1 MKKKKIILPKLRY
14 ENAPE
19 TDSQISI
26 GFESDKSLLRGD
38 DRDVVLNLSEQFTEE
53 RANCKRYKLYGKMRM
68 VFRNLYAGATSYDYL
83 RERLSLVSDGSDN
96 NFCGYLPYNEFAF
109 LRDDIYYETTES
121 LSVTSL
127 SGFTGFTMVT
137 SGPTE
142 HQTITSVTA
151 PYHNW
156 NLYTSYIS
164 GQVDNFPMK
173 YTLSGRTKIEGE
185 NVITFTSGDGIP
197 FRVEET
203 EIHYVLTSPVRH
215 GISRGEY
222 ILIDGRYY
230 YVNSVGDNI
239 FDSEYYVINI
249 LKSQLSGVTF
259 NPLVIGKRCID
270 IKDTENSTS
279 KYYVHKHTIL
289 TSLGDCIID
298 KVGFE
303 SPIWEDE
310 KKVLYENSV
319 GDNDVLVVRNR
330 MEAVLF
336 DSLEPFILTGIT
348 NNLGH
353 TPIELYTTIIF
364 RNGNGYFEY
373 PPKVGYSFHMHDS
386 WIDEHFDGSNSIET
400 GLTSTSFT
408 REGFVYPFFSGNSLS
423 KGSELY
429 GAFVEYNPKELKERI
444 ISESYHKIV
453 SNKNIFNHGQDLDE
467 VFSGASETNQIGLLY
482 QPHHRFKLKEL
493 SPYIETADDSTPIYN
508 LPENA
513 KYFPNEKLWRWRD
526 VYEDGYIDPDG
537 YGVDH
542 PYLNNIHFVHKDI
555 NFYIRNEKIYKN
567 KKDGVINF
575 YRRKDVDECVDDSV
589 IIKRGDAE
597 IPEPSI
603 SVSPSVSLSVMP
615 SITPTPTLSVSIS
628 ITPSISMSSSQGTS
642 STPSPSL
649 SLTRTPSVTR
659 TPTRTPSLSIS
670 RTPSRTP
677 SITPSSSVLTARY
690 VSSSGSDTNN
700 GLTESTPW
708 RTLDKVNAEFSNLN
722 PGTEILLKKGD
733 SFYGTLVI
741 TKSGTSGSNSP
752 FVFGTYGDGNDP
764 IIHGFTTITDGWT
777 HVGNNVYSH
786 DIIADEQT
794 NMVLVNGVQVPMG
807 RWPNGT
813 TYRTYESFNG
823 ASSITDNT
831 LSEETPYN
839 WVGAEVVIR
848 MTYCI
853 LGRFTITGH
862 TGNTISYSGNTI
874 DYLYNNFGYFIQNDI
889 RTLDVEN
896 EWYHDHAAGKF
907 YIYGNPAGKTI
918 QIATKTNII
927 QNHGGY
933 DYITLE
939 NLSLQGSIGDII
951 SFDGGNWYNAANTI
965 IRNCILKFG
974 GSRGIDIYGSNG
986 FIVDNIIEQC
996 NDNAIHIVS
1005 GSNTIV
1011 TGNTITNIGLLLGQS
1026 KRLSANGIYNGGT
1039 NSLIDHNI
1047 INNIGLNGITAGS
1060 GTSGIVKHNF
1070 INNYCL
1076 TLTDGGGIY
1085 HGPSNR
1091 SMPSDYTIEN
1101 NICLNGYGNYN
1112 GTTSSSTYLA
1122 EGIYLDSYCT
1132 GHTVQYNICAHNA
1145 GNGIK
1150 LSSSHDNILQY
1161 NLCFDNKEAQLF
1173 SSGFW
1178 SEYATLYNNTIR
1190 YNQFIGKEIN
1200 HYTLKVYL
1208 TIADNI
1214 SNYGISNYNYYARPI
1229 NQGSNDVIIRT
1240 GQNSNWVNRTLSEWR
1255 SYSNQDA
1262 NSNNS
1267 LAGSVSNLDDIHF
1280 IYNETDENKYYS
1292 LSAPMKDVANTT
1304 YSGIITLSPWSG
1316 LVLLG
1321 PGTVTL
1327 ETSPTISSTPTPTR
1341 TTSVSITRTPTRTPS
1356 LSFSRTPTRTPS
1368 VSISRTPSVSLSTP
1382 TSNSII
1388 ADHNIAKLSNL
1399 LAIPSSAITNAKSN
1413 LHIAYE
1419 HTSHGE
1425 QLVQGMT
1432 GLVNWRGS
1440 TYSFNNGG
1448 SGGALDLRD
1457 HAIAQM
1463 FSCWGMDLGNTRCP
1477 NNEQYHLW
1485 AENTRT
1491 YLETN
1496 PGVNVVIWSWC
1507 GQVSYATQAN
1517 INTYLTLMNQLEID
1531 YPSIKFVYMTGHVD
1545 GQPLSGTLF
1554 TNNTII
1560 RNYCINNNKIL
1571 FDFADIE
1578 SYDPDGNY
1586 YADKRV
1592 TDCCNYD
1599 YNGDGIVSTDGGDPG
1614 LPTNGDRN
1622 WALDWQ
1628 NTHQVNVDWYNC
1640 NSSHSYPLNANMKAY
1655 AAWWLWARL
1664 GGWSG

>member
-659 TPTRTPSLSIS
+659 TPTRTPSLS
-670 RTPSRTP
+670 
-677 SITPSSSVLTARY
+677 
-690 VSSSGSDTNN
+690 
-700 GLTESTPW
+700 
-708 RTLDKVNAEFSNLN
+708 
-722 PGTEILLKKGD
+722 
-733 SFYGTLVI
+733 
-741 TKSGTSGSNSP
+741 
-752 FVFGTYGDGNDP
+752 
-764 IIHGFTTITDGWT
+764 
-777 HVGNNVYSH
+777 
-786 DIIADEQT
+786 
-794 NMVLVNGVQVPMG
+794 
-807 RWPNGT
+807 
-813 TYRTYESFNG
+813 
-823 ASSITDNT
+823 
-831 LSEETPYN
+831 
-839 WVGAEVVIR
+839 
-848 MTYCI
+848 
-853 LGRFTITGH
+853 
-862 TGNTISYSGNTI
+862 
-874 DYLYNNFGYFIQNDI
+874 
-889 RTLDVEN
+889 
-896 EWYHDHAAGKF
+896 
-907 YIYGNPAGKTI
+907 
-918 QIATKTNII
+918 
-927 QNHGGY
+927 
-933 DYITLE
+933 
-939 NLSLQGSIGDII
+939 
-951 SFDGGNWYNAANTI
+951 
-965 IRNCILKFG
+965 
-974 GSRGIDIYGSNG
+974 
-986 FIVDNIIEQC
+986 
-996 NDNAIHIVS
+996 
-1005 GSNTIV
+1005 
-1011 TGNTITNIGLLLGQS
+1011 
-1026 KRLSANGIYNGGT
+1026 
-1039 NSLIDHNI
+1039 
-1047 INNIGLNGITAGS
+1047 
-1060 GTSGIVKHNF
+1060 
-1070 INNYCL
+1070 
-1076 TLTDGGGIY
+1076 
-1085 HGPSNR
+1085 
-1091 SMPSDYTIEN
+1091 
-1101 NICLNGYGNYN
+1101 
-1112 GTTSSSTYLA
+1112 
-1122 EGIYLDSYCT
+1122 
-1132 GHTVQYNICAHNA
+1132 
-1145 GNGIK
+1145 
-1150 LSSSHDNILQY
+1150 
-1161 NLCFDNKEAQLF
+1161 
-1173 SSGFW
+1173 
-1178 SEYATLYNNTIR
+1178 
-1190 YNQFIGKEIN
+1190 
-1200 HYTLKVYL
+1200 
-1208 TIADNI
+1208 
-1214 SNYGISNYNYYARPI
+1214 
-1229 NQGSNDVIIRT
+1229 
-1240 GQNSNWVNRTLSEWR
+1240 
-1255 SYSNQDA
+1255 
-1262 NSNNS
+1262 
-1267 LAGSVSNLDDIHF
+1267 
-1280 IYNETDENKYYS
+1280 
-1292 LSAPMKDVANTT
+1292 
-1304 YSGIITLSPWSG
+1304 
-1316 LVLLG
+1316 
-1321 PGTVTL
+1321 
-1327 ETSPTISSTPTPTR
+1327 
-1341 TTSVSITRTPTRTPS
+1341 
-1356 LSFSRTPTRTPS
+1356 FSRTPTRTPS